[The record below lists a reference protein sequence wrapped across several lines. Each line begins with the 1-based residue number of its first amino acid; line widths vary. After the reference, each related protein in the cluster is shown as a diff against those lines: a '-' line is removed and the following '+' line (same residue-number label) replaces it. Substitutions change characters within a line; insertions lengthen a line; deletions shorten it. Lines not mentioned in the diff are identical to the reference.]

1 MTIALALALAAVL
14 LAAVGLYAAIAHSVA
29 QRTHEIGVRLALGA
43 VFLAHGWQKIAV
55 DGLAATT
62 EGFGAMGIPFAAVLA
77 PVAAFTELLGG
88 AAIIV
93 GLLTR
98 IAAAG
103 LAITALVALVVVHL
117 PGGFFAATGGIE
129 FVLVLAAGA
138 VALALTGAGRLSL
151 DALLRRRR

>member
-1 MTIALALALAAVL
+1 MTTTLDRPTTSSTARRSALPGASAGLLVL
-14 LAAVGLYAAIAHSVA
+14 
-29 QRTHEIGVRLALGA
+29 RLALGA

-117 PGGFFAATGGIE
+117 PSGFFAATGGIE

-138 VALALTGAGRLSL
+138 VALALTGAGRLSV

>member
-1 MTIALALALAAVL
+1 MTATLDHAPAAPTTHRAAPLGSSLGLLVL
-14 LAAVGLYAAIAHSVA
+14 RV
-29 QRTHEIGVRLALGA
+29 ALGA
-43 VFLAHGWQKIAV
+43 VFLAHGWQKVAV

-77 PVAAFTELLGG
+77 PVAAFTELLAG
-88 AAIIV
+88 AAVIV

-117 PGGFFAATGGIE
+117 PNGFFAATGGIE
-129 FVLVLAAGA
+129 FVLVLAAGSA
-138 VALALTGAGRLSL
+138 ALALTGAGRLSV